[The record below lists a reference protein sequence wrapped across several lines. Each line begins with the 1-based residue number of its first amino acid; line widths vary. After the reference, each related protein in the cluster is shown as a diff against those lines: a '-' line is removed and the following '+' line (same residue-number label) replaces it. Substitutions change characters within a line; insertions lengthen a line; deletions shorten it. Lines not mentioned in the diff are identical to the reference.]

1 MVIAVSPYHITT
13 REAPAMAAFL
23 LAERVVTLVP
33 TPADPETAGSARAAA
48 ARIPGYGEF
57 MKSWAWTAPLW
68 RAGVVTAE
76 VGGETPIG
84 DMHGAT
90 ARVHED
96 EGFAPLRPFMREHL
110 YEDEAHYLGAV
121 AADLLKGGP
130 DPGISLPVVAG
141 IDRFATRLGLLVARP
156 HAASVAQRAEVRMG
170 RALFTVALPMLVQAS
185 AERLLHARE
194 VLRDVGETLRLG
206 FDEAAAAGVRGGG
219 VGGGDGAWGVGE
231 AAAAYARAFEARRG
245 ELTEDCRSDEVRL
258 VEGAATVTA
267 LLLPS
272 DAALRS
278 SVAAMDQVARGKAP
292 RRPVEPAPHPA
303 GGAPGA
309 MTVLPVRYD
318 PVEGKHF
325 VALVIKPLGGGPA
338 RRR

>member
-1 MVIAVSPYHITT
+1 
-13 REAPAMAAFL
+13 
-23 LAERVVTLVP
+23 
-33 TPADPETAGSARAAA
+33 
-48 ARIPGYGEF
+48 

-68 RAGVVTAE
+68 RAGVVTAA
-76 VGGETPIG
+76 VAGETPIG

-156 HAASVAQRAEVRMG
+156 QAASVAQRAEVRLG
-170 RALFTVALPMLVQAS
+170 RTLFTVALPMLVQAS

-194 VLRDVGETLRLG
+194 VMGDVGDALRLG
-206 FDEAAAAGVRGGG
+206 FDEAAAAGIGGEGVAGG
-219 VGGGDGAWGVGE
+219 VVE

-245 ELTEDCRSDEVRL
+245 DLTEDCRSDDVRL

-278 SVAAMDQVARGKAP
+278 SVSAMDQVARGRAA
-292 RRPVEPAPHPA
+292 RPPA
-303 GGAPGA
+303 GPGA
-309 MTVLPVRYD
+309 GPRGEAPAGMATLPVRYD
-318 PVEGKHF
+318 PVEGKAF